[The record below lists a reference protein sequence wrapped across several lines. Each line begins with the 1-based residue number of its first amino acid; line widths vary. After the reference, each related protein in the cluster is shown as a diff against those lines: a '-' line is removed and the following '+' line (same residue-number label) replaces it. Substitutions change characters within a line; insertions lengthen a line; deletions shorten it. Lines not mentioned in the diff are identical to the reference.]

1 MSYRFAILSA
11 ENVAHGEERD
21 FVVEIHKSLHDNS
34 AGTGTTA
41 FLSNVPAAVDVVERA
56 ANALTVSRTAHDGLY
71 HTRHANGVHRI
82 AKFLLGRCEEIA
94 RSGDAQSFG
103 SQAANAFTIHGEVGG
118 IGSRSDVVTL
128 FLEFYKRGSGYC
140 FHFRNDEIGLFGFD
154 NLAQFSPVEHTEHVA
169 TVSNL
174 HSRRVVVFVARHHFH
189 AIALKFD
196 CHFLA

>member
-1 MSYRFAILSA
+1 MSA
-11 ENVAHGEERD
+11 ENAAHSEERD

-34 AGTGTTA
+34 ACSGTTA

-82 AKFLLGRCEEIA
+82 AKFLLGRSEKIA

-103 SQAANAFTIHGEVGG
+103 SQATNAFTIHGEVGG